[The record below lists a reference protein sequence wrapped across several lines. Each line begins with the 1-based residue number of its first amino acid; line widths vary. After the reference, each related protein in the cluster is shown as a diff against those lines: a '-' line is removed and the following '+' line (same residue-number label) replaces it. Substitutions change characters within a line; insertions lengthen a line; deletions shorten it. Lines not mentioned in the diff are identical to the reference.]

1 MPEFTMHVLSADG
14 GYRNVTPCKHPTSKM
29 IWAGIS
35 LALCTA
41 FLFPIGVLSQT
52 TTPSSASQGPE
63 VTSEVSQQIRYEMPE
78 KLRRQI
84 APTPSSPW
92 QSPDLSGYKSEL
104 KSAERSPID
113 PLKRYDLVELIDL
126 ALRQNPE
133 TRIAWET
140 ARQAAIGV
148 GLAESQYFPVL
159 ALAASGG
166 YQTEPLPAPQD
177 VAPSGFF
184 RADLATALPI
194 VSLRWL
200 VLDFGRRK
208 NAVDG
213 SKARLLAANLSF
225 NRKHQEII
233 FNVQRAF
240 IALTSLRARIAVA
253 QSAVDSARAVR
264 ESAEAKLSNGL
275 GTLPEVL
282 LARQQEAQASFDL
295 EDLLATERDAEVTLA
310 ESIGIPPTTPIQIT
324 EFSALP
330 APAALEE
337 SADKVIDKALD
348 GRPDLI
354 ARVAVLRGK
363 EAEVRRAR
371 ADYYPTLSLK
381 ANYNV
386 LAGAVKIT
394 GGQSSSIG
402 WFSAAE
408 PGYGVGFAFEWD
420 IFNGNATRRR
430 VELAESERRA
440 AEVEVI
446 SARDRAIRD
455 VWKAYSDVR
464 LAIRKLDVAA
474 ALVGASKKSYEA
486 NLESNRQGLGTLVD
500 LLAARREYV
509 RAQFVEL
516 DTKLQLL
523 NTSSALAFSTG
534 DPSRGPGR

>member
-1 MPEFTMHVLSADG
+1 M
-14 GYRNVTPCKHPTSKM
+14 TPRKYPRTKV

-35 LALCTA
+35 LALCA
-41 FLFPIGVLSQT
+41 VFMFPIGVWGQT
-52 TTPSSASQGPE
+52 TAPSGASQGSQ
-63 VTSEVSQQIRYEMPE
+63 VKSEVSPQINYGMPE
-78 KLRRQI
+78 KLGRQV
-84 APTPSSPW
+84 APTPGSPW
-92 QSPDLSGYKSEL
+92 RPPDLSGYKAEL

-113 PLKRYDLVELIDL
+113 PQKRYELVELIDL
-126 ALRQNPE
+126 ALRLNPE

-148 GLAESQYFPVL
+148 GLAESRYFPVL

-166 YQTEPLPAPQD
+166 YQSEPLPAPTE

-184 RADLATALPI
+184 RADMATVLPI
-194 VSLRWL
+194 VSMRWL

-208 NAVDG
+208 DAVDE

-225 NRKHQEII
+225 NRKHQQII

-264 ESAEAKLSNGL
+264 EATEARLSNGL
-275 GTLPEVL
+275 STLPEVS
-282 LARQQEAQASFDL
+282 LARQQEAQAAFDL
-295 EDLLATERDAEVTLA
+295 EDVLANERDAEVTLA
-310 ESIGIPPTTPIQIT
+310 DSIGIPPTTPIQIT

-363 EAEVRRAR
+363 EAELRHAR

-386 LAGAVKIT
+386 LAGAAQIT
-394 GGQSSSIG
+394 GGHPPTTG
-402 WFSAAE
+402 WFSTIE

-430 VELAESERRA
+430 VEMAESERRA
-440 AEVEVI
+440 AELEVT
-446 SARDRAIRD
+446 SARDRAIRE

-474 ALVGASKKSYEA
+474 ALVDASRKSYEA
-486 NLESNRQGLGTLVD
+486 NLESNRQGLGTLID
-500 LLAARREYV
+500 LLAARREWV

-534 DPSRGPGR
+534 EPSRGPGR